1 MDNIPH
7 NGEKLYCSAIIC
19 NSCRIKQIRSRET
32 TNFITTDA
40 FFTEQQGDQH
50 LKETSI
56 FCLIPKKVH
65 PPCSFLFTE
74 IGGGWESKNV
84 SEFTFYSK

>member
-1 MDNIPH
+1 MVESYIVLQLYVTAV
-7 NGEKLYCSAIIC
+7 ELSKLGVGKQRISLLQMHILLSNREISIC
-19 NSCRIKQIRSRET
+19 
-32 TNFITTDA
+32 
-40 FFTEQQGDQH
+40 
-50 LKETSI
+50 